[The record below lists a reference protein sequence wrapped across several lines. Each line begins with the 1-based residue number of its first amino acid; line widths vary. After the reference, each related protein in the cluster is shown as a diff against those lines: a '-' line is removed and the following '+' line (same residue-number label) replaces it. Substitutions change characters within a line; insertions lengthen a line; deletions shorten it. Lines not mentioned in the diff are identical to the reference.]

1 MGVPNTTII
10 IKIFELNISINFD
23 ISKPIIF
30 MIITKKLL
38 PQKHFKNKMKLEIL
52 KLKE

>member
-30 MIITKKLL
+30 YDNYKEIASLETF
-38 PQKHFKNKMKLEIL
+38 QK
-52 KLKE
+52 